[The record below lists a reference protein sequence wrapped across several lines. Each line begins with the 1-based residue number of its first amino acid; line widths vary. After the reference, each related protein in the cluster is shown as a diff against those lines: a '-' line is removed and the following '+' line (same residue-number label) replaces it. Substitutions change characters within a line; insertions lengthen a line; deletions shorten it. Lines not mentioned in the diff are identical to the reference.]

1 MQAKLILH
9 EMNERDIT
17 ITKQDLNEAI
27 ADAFDISTN
36 SVECEMNESKKAA
49 EINRAKRSGKE
60 DIVVCTCDIDDKN
73 YLNEIENMV
82 NSTII
87 PEMKSLLNNSQILM
101 IDAVQIKRTEERFT
115 KNTAGKIVFYFLI
128 FLSLSKMLMIF
139 CLTLSIYA
147 L

>member
-36 SVECEMNESKKAA
+36 SVECEMNESKTAA

-60 DIVVCTCDIDDKN
+60 DIVVCTCDIDDQN

-87 PEMKSLLNNSQILM
+87 PEMKNALNNSQILM
-101 IDAVQIKRTEERFT
+101 IDAVQIKRTEEQIT
-115 KNTAGKIVFYFLI
+115 KNMTGKNILYFLI
-128 FLSLSKMLMIF
+128 FLSLSNLKD
-139 CLTLSIYA
+139 CL
-147 L
+147 

>member
-9 EMNERDIT
+9 EINERDIT

-36 SVECEMNESKKAA
+36 SVECKMNESNTAA
-49 EINRAKRSGKE
+49 DINRAKRSIKE
-60 DIVVCTCDIDDKN
+60 DIVVCTCDIDDQN
-73 YLNEIENMV
+73 YFNEIENMV

-87 PEMKSLLNNSQILM
+87 PEVKSALNNSQILM

-115 KNTAGKIVFYFLI
+115 KNTTGKIVFSFLI
-128 FLSLSKMLMIF
+128 FLSLSKKD
-139 CLTLSIYA
+139 CL
-147 L
+147 